1 MDRRETDLSAAVYM
15 GLVLVPLAA
24 QVVARLLDPWYGGYV
39 AMFNGEAGF
48 IELGTAALLFAATL
62 LLARTSRRL
71 WRDGERANAILAAIL
86 AFGAFVVMGEEVSWG
101 QWLFHWDSP
110 DWFLTHNEQG
120 ETNLHNL
127 AFVKKDIPKWLVVI
141 GIAVFGVV
149 MPMRGSR
156 REGRIG
162 PFDGKMLPTT
172 VCVPVALVVAVSH
185 VVVKLFWWIGSIE
198 LEPLIGIDVRE
209 ATEFYIALFGLIYA
223 MSLGV
228 RLQAFDRTR
237 QVAPTPR
244 QAGHPIPR
252 ETSGAKAPS
261 ASLPGKTG

>member
-1 MDRRETDLSAAVYM
+1 MLPFYVGM
-15 GLVLVPLAA
+15 
-24 QVVARLLDPWYGGYV
+24 LLHHGSTRD
-39 AMFNGEAGF
+39 
-48 IELGTAALLFAATL
+48 LFAATL

-141 GIAVFGVV
+141 GIAVFGLV
-149 MPMRGSR
+149 MPMRGTR
-156 REGRIG
+156 RDGRLG
-162 PFDGKMLPTT
+162 PFDAKMLPTT
-172 VCVPVALVVAVSH
+172 VCVPVALVVVACHDVA
-185 VVVKLFWWIGSIE
+185 KLFWWVGSIE

-228 RLQAFDRTR
+228 RLQALDSGQ
-237 QVAPTPR
+237 QVGSTPR
-244 QAGHPIPR
+244 QAGHPAPR
-252 ETSGAKAPS
+252 ETSVAKARS